1 MNVVYLHRLPNQNL
15 NYMSKYENGYLPK
28 IAYHMFKQ
36 NVDKVKYFEGRQL
49 QTYGE
54 FTDEQRWWLLDEIHR
69 LNSQAH

>member
-1 MNVVYLHRLPNQNL
+1 
-15 NYMSKYENGYLPK
+15 
-28 IAYHMFKQ
+28 MFKQ
-36 NVDKVKYFEGRQL
+36 NVDKVKYFEERQL

>member
-1 MNVVYLHRLPNQNL
+1 MNVVYLHRLQNQNL

-49 QTYGE
+49 QTYGA

-69 LNSQAH
+69 LNGQAH